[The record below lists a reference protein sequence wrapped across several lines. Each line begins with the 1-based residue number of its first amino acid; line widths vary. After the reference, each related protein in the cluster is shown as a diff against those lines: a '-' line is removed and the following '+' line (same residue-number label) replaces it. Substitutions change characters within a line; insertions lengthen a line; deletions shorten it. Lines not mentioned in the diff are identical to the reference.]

1 MSIINT
7 GKSFANGEQ
16 LTAAKLNQVITDAS
30 FNSGAVDN
38 STISIDTSGKLAVN
52 QITSSNIAN
61 NAIGLSDLAQVSTN
75 NFLGRTSAGSGNVE
89 SIGIS
94 TLYSLIRPKTVVP
107 TGATLAL
114 TLQDQ
119 SGNKVY
125 NIADFTSDDTDFA
138 TNKIIGVI
146 VQGYVR
152 SVSAANEIQVTLPKG
167 NTTRIARVAADGTN
181 DDVQVSQSFT
191 VPVDVDTTSITFNF
205 EANDTTPSL
214 YNEIKI
220 KGLIIIPAL

>member
-1 MSIINT
+1 MAIINT

-30 FNSGAVDN
+30 FNSGAVDS
-38 STISIDTSGKLAVN
+38 STMTLNTSGELAVN
-52 QITSSNIAN
+52 QITTSNIPN
-61 NAIGLSDLAQVSTN
+61 NAIELGDLAQISTN
-75 NFLGRTSAGSGNVE
+75 NFLGRTSASSGNVE
-89 SIGIS
+89 SISIS
-94 TLYSLIRPKTVVP
+94 TLYSLIRPKTVVA
-107 TGATLAL
+107 TGATLAT
-114 TLQDQ
+114 TLQNQPGD
-119 SGNKVY
+119 KLY

-146 VQGYVR
+146 VQGYVQ
-152 SVSAANEIQVTLPKG
+152 SVASANTITATLPKG
-167 NTTRIARVAADGTN
+167 NTTRIARVAAGGTN

-220 KGLIIIPAL
+220 KGLIIIPGL